1 MFKTILR
8 TVQGFFLFAC
18 AAIWIISFNWVYTL
32 AVNTYNGNIPLF
44 WGIVLTT
51 VFFVVGLIL
60 SLKATQATIGLLR
73 IDWRNIYYILFA
85 NRG

>member
-8 TVQGFFLFAC
+8 TVQGFFLLAC
-18 AAIWIISFNWVYTL
+18 AAIWIISFNCVYAF

-51 VFFVVGLIL
+51 VFFVAGLIL